1 MLAGIE
7 PRVGYMNNL
16 LVDVGLLLIR
26 QEGPILIK
34 ARKVALM

>member
-7 PRVGYMNNL
+7 PRVGYMNFAF
-16 LVDVGLLLIR
+16 DVGLLLIR

-34 ARKVALM
+34 ARKFALM